1 MRGSELSTRGGDL
14 VRIWLEGSPLAN
26 LLGMEVRRLGP
37 DEAEVVLPFR
47 NEVVTVADVVHGGAI
62 AALLDT
68 AATAAAWSSDEVP
81 ETLRGATVGLTVSY
95 VAAARGQDVTAV
107 ARVIRRGGS
116 LCFVDAE
123 ATTGDGRVVARA
135 LVTYKLG

>member
-1 MRGSELSTRGGDL
+1 MTKGAEL
-14 VRIWLEGSPLAN
+14 VRTWLESSPLGR
-26 LLGMEVRRLGP
+26 LLGMEVRRLDP

-47 NEVVTVADVVHGGAI
+47 NEVVTIADVVHGGAI

-81 ETLRGATVGLTVSY
+81 ETLRGATVGLSISY

-107 ARVIRRGGS
+107 ARVVRRGGS

-123 ATTGDGRVVARA
+123 ATAADGRVVARA